1 MTDLQESSV
10 QVAEPQSVPASP
22 SAPSLPEGISP
33 ETLQAWLSGQAPE
46 SLFEQHPGLKRFV
59 EGRTGE
65 LADRIARQRVES
77 QMPQLLER
85 AKQQWETE
93 REYAGRLARREEI
106 LRNRDAPAAI
116 SELAKDH
123 ENEVKYLDQQAAKAR
138 ETDVSNTTARAMWNE
153 AMGIFHAAPM
163 AVQKALEKK
172 TYPTDPVK
180 AVTEFYSDLAR
191 ETAKVNAEELAS
203 LKTKDLEA
211 ALRKQIL
218 AERNG
223 SEPRA
228 NTGSGG
234 SPRGELNDSE
244 WQQNRGN
251 MSWVKENADRI
262 RSAAV
267 AGRIAG
273 GRAR

>member
-1 MTDLQESSV
+1 
-10 QVAEPQSVPASP
+10 
-22 SAPSLPEGISP
+22 
-33 ETLQAWLSGQAPE
+33 LQAWLSGQAPE
-46 SLFEQHPGLKRFV
+46 SLFAQHPGLKRFV

-65 LADRIARQRVES
+65 LADRIARQRVEQQLP
-77 QMPQLLER
+77 QMLEK
-85 AKQQWETE
+85 AKQQWETD
-93 REYAGRLARREEI
+93 REYAGRLERREEI

-123 ENEVKYLDQQAAKAR
+123 ENEVKYLNEQRAKAQ
-138 ETDVSNTTARAMWNE
+138 EENVTNATARAMWQE
-153 AMGIFHAAPM
+153 ALGIFHASPM
-163 AVQKALEKK
+163 AVQKALEHKS
-172 TYPTDPVK
+172 YPKDPVK

-228 NTGSGG
+228 NTGAGG
-234 SPRGELNDSE
+234 SPRGELNNAE
-244 WQQNRGN
+244 FQANRGN
-251 MSWVKENADRI
+251 MAWVRENADRI
-262 RSAAV
+262 RVASAE
-267 AGRIAG
+267 GRLIG